1 MVEFSRNDAQ
11 GGHALNERSSVRP
24 FCAPVRPCGQCFYR
38 TRIVLPTVRRRVYY
52 PEARLDRTVH
62 RIRGSP
68 QVKHTQELK
77 VPEPTSRDRSKRVLK
92 VAVIA
97 VVIIEAMA
105 IVPLVIHLAN
115 K

>member
-1 MVEFSRNDAQ
+1 
-11 GGHALNERSSVRP
+11 
-24 FCAPVRPCGQCFYR
+24 
-38 TRIVLPTVRRRVYY
+38 
-52 PEARLDRTVH
+52 
-62 RIRGSP
+62 
-68 QVKHTQELK
+68 VKHTQELK

-105 IVPLVIHLAN
+105 MVPLIIHLAN